1 MKKKLVSVF
10 LAFLLTAA
18 LAVPVSAA
26 TTCKWNLSIS
36 QTHVQQTIARMIS
49 QYGWPWGNN

>member
-10 LAFLLTAA
+10 LAVLLTFA
-18 LAVPVSAA
+18 LAVPASAA
-26 TTCKWNLSIS
+26 TTGKWNIAIS
-36 QTHVQQTIARMIS
+36 QAHVQQTIARMIS